1 MPVTLELPRLVE
13 MAQELAIMGQRGVRP
28 RRLGA
33 IALDLLLAKAAGT
46 RMLER
51 ARPEEEKRIR
61 RTLEFLRKLEAE
73 VVRLHSIVLG
83 RKRVARRAQFG
94 MAPAVITR

>member
-13 MAQELAIMGQRGVRP
+13 MAQELATMGQRGVHP

-33 IALDLLLAKAAGT
+33 IALDLLLAKATAEGIARSGT
-46 RMLER
+46 EDQRGRATKALRFLE
-51 ARPEEEKRIR
+51 
-61 RTLEFLRKLEAE
+61 KLEVE

-83 RKRVARRAQFG
+83 RRRAARRARLG
-94 MAPAVITR
+94 MAGFPT